1 MVKVIINAHDLNGRN
16 VGQIVN
22 LESLDGDATLHEAIK
37 RGYVTGKEPVL
48 ASIVEGVL
56 TAMVDGVNKDG
67 NGRKID
73 GYLSINAYL
82 ANRLADIC
90 DEINRKNAKI
100 NLRAR
105 MLKEFKID
113 TSGWTI
119 IVEGSTG
126 VFQLEVVTTGER
138 LGEVV
143 TGKDV
148 LLNGKNLTLGEGD
161 TVSFSVPEM
170 GVERTVSASNLTS
183 NASRITVAR
192 DGWQDLFDEDY
203 DGKTVVWTVKIGNKV
218 ARKTAVVRYSAE

>member
-1 MVKVIINAHDLNGRN
+1 MVKVIINTHNLNGRN
-16 VGQIVN
+16 VGQITN
-22 LESLDGDATLHEAIK
+22 LEALDGDATLLEAINQ
-37 RGYVTGKEPVL
+37 GYVTGKQPVL

-56 TAMVDGVNKDG
+56 KAMVDGVNKDG

-82 ANRLADIC
+82 ANRLANIC

-105 MLKEFKID
+105 MLKEFKLD
-113 TSGWTI
+113 TSGWNI
-119 IVEGSTG
+119 IVEGSMG
-126 VFQLEVVTTGER
+126 EFQLEVVTTGER

-143 TGKDV
+143 TGKNV
-148 LLNGKNLTLGEGD
+148 LINGKNLTLGEGD

-170 GVERTVSASNLTS
+170 GVERTVSAANVTS
-183 NASRITVAR
+183 DASRITVAR
-192 DGWQDLFDEDY
+192 DAWQELFDEDY

-218 ARKTAVVRYSAE
+218 ARKAAVIRYSAD